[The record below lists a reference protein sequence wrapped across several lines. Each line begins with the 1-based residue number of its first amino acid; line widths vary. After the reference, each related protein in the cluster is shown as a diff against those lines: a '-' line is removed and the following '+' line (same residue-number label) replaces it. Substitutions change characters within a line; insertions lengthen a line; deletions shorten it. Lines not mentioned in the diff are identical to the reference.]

1 MAWIFRILKSA
12 FALPVWVLIWII
24 VFLIPANFAG
34 FWFLDTD
41 VGFWVS
47 VLGAG
52 AIFVNLIPVL
62 INGGVSKV
70 LAIPHLIFWIPLEII
85 LLRLVM
91 AGDLAT
97 AEWRLAVAVLI
108 INGISLGFDFYDT
121 AEWWKG
127 NRKVVGYEDEPVRL

>member
-1 MAWIFRILKSA
+1 MTWIVRILKST
-12 FALPVWVLIWII
+12 FALPVWVLVWIF
-24 VFLIPANFAG
+24 VFLLPANFAG

-41 VGFWVS
+41 VGLWVS

-85 LLRLVM
+85 LLRFVV
-91 AGDLAT
+91 AGDLST
-97 AEWRLAVAVLI
+97 SEWRLAVAVLI
-108 INGISLGFDFYDT
+108 VNGISLGFDFHDT

-127 NRKVVGYEDEPVRL
+127 NRKVVGYEDEPVKL

>member
-1 MAWIFRILKSA
+1 M
-12 FALPVWVLIWII
+12 
-24 VFLIPANFAG
+24 FLLPANFAG

-41 VGFWVS
+41 VGYWVS
-47 VLGAG
+47 LLGAG
-52 AIFVNLIPVL
+52 AVFVNLIPVL

-85 LLRLVM
+85 LFWLVM
-91 AGDLAT
+91 AGDLST
-97 AEWRLAVAVLI
+97 AEWRLAVAVLV

-127 NRKVVGYEDEPVRL
+127 KRQVVGFEDEPVRL